1 MNENQYQEPTQSQDE
16 IKQEVT
22 EAGQTVEAGPVA
34 YSPAPP
40 AESPATEA
48 PTPASETGAVPAEEV
63 PAEEAPAE
71 AAPAEAVNEF
81 ERMMEAYGQQM
92 PDIQIRDFVDGRII
106 KITENDVLVDIGT
119 RCEGIFSVEEI
130 KDAEGKTMFAEGDTI
145 RVQILS
151 STSNDFN
158 IRLSYRNARQ
168 QDLMRQLRK
177 AYQEGTPVAGTIT
190 ESIKGGMKV
199 NIDGIEAFLPAS
211 QIDLR
216 YVEKTD
222 DYVGRREQF
231 RIMKFFPKQ
240 NKLVVSRR
248 VLLQEERD
256 KVKGEVWGQLEIG
269 RTVRGK
275 VTRITGYGVFVDIGG
290 IEGLIHIS
298 NLSWDKVKKP
308 SEIVKVGQE
317 IDTQV
322 IELDP
327 EKERI
332 GLGLKQLVSDP
343 WLTVENRYLVG
354 QKVSGAVE
362 KLESFGAFVKMEPGV
377 TALIPISEMSWTKR
391 VNHPSELLK
400 VNDSVD
406 TIILRVDPAERKI
419 SLSLKQ
425 VGPSPFARFTEE
437 HQVGD
442 ILEGEVTNVM
452 GYGAFVRLDD
462 QVEGLLHISELS
474 WSPVRNI
481 DEAVQKGS
489 KVTVKILNVNP
500 ETEKISL
507 SARLGEPP
515 AREDGGVDPRAQFDR
530 PPRTDARPRR
540 EGGRRPSRREGD
552 PDEQRYILRDAPTSA
567 TKLGELFPQ
576 ELLDKMKS
584 RKTE

>member
-1 MNENQYQEPTQSQDE
+1 MNENQYQEPTQPQDE

-34 YSPAPP
+34 YSPAQP
-40 AESPATEA
+40 AETPEPEA
-48 PTPASETGAVPAEEV
+48 PAPASETGAAPA
-63 PAEEAPAE
+63 EAPAE
-71 AAPAEAVNEF
+71 AAPAEAANEF

-106 KITENDVLVDIGT
+106 KITDSDVLVDIGT
-119 RCEGIFSVEEI
+119 RCEGIFPVEEI
-130 KDAEGKTMFAEGDTI
+130 KDAEGKPMFAEGDTI

-151 STSNDFN
+151 STANDFN

-177 AYQEGTPVAGTIT
+177 AYQDGTPVTGTIT

-256 KVKGEVWGQLEIG
+256 KVKGEIWGQLEVG
-269 RTVRGK
+269 RTIRGK

-354 QKVSGAVE
+354 QKVSGVVE

-400 VNDSVD
+400 AGDGVE

-425 VGPSPFARFTEE
+425 IGPSPFNRFTEE

-442 ILEGEVTNVM
+442 VLEGEVTNVM
-452 GYGAFVRLDD
+452 GYGAFVRLTD

-474 WSPVRNI
+474 WAPVRNI
-481 DEAVQKGS
+481 EEAVQKGS
-489 KVTVKILNVNP
+489 KVQVKILNINP

-530 PPRTDARPRR
+530 PPRSDARPRR
-540 EGGRRPSRREGD
+540 EGGRRPPRREGD
-552 PDEQRYILRDAPTSA
+552 PEEQRYILRDAPTSA

>member
-1 MNENQYQEPTQSQDE
+1 MNENQYQEPTQPQDE
-16 IKQEVT
+16 TKQEVT

-34 YSPAPP
+34 YSPAQP
-40 AESPATEA
+40 AESPAPEA
-48 PTPASETGAVPAEEV
+48 TVPASETG
-63 PAEEAPAE
+63 EAPAEAIPTE
-71 AAPAEAVNEF
+71 AAPAEAANEF

-106 KITENDVLVDIGT
+106 KITDNDVLVDIGT

-130 KDAEGKTMFAEGDTI
+130 KDAEGKLMFAEGDTI

-256 KVKGEVWGQLEIG
+256 KVKGEVWGQLEVG

-343 WLTVENRYLVG
+343 WLTVENRYMVG
-354 QKVSGAVE
+354 QKVSGVVE

-400 VNDSVD
+400 VNDSVE

-437 HQVGD
+437 HHVGD

-474 WSPVRNI
+474 WAPVRNI

-489 KVTVKILNVNP
+489 KVMVKILNINP
-500 ETEKISL
+500 DTEKISL

-515 AREDGGVDPRAQFDR
+515 AREDGSVDPRAQFDR
-530 PPRTDARPRR
+530 PPRSDARPRR
-540 EGGRRPSRREGD
+540 EGGRRPSRRDGD
-552 PDEQRYILRDAPTSA
+552 PEEQRYILRDAPTSA

-584 RKTE
+584 RKNE